1 MGTGAARPRPGLN
14 QNPTAG
20 VPPVVAPPPPPQPQ
34 PGIFFLL
41 YFKCVH

>member
-20 VPPVVAPPPPPQPQ
+20 VPPVVAPPPPQPQ